1 MPGSPARSGLQRP
14 GVTGGPDPFL
24 QLSLSPCTQHRGTR
38 APMTPPGLASC
49 RGPMVDSRPA
59 VSGPHPLGG
68 GLAQASGADAGGRG
82 GPRSW
87 ASSSPVLLARLG
99 EAGLAAGPH
108 TRLASGHLGTLLSLE
123 PVSPQS
129 WPRVRCPG
137 RLGSPVPRGACGRS
151 ALVLRR
157 PWRASAAWVGRG
169 PGLAPLCSAPQAPLC
184 RNPQKPP
191 LRGCRASR
199 PPAAPL
205 VLGSALG
212 PVHIACCTHVHTRV
226 AHLTRTSP
234 TRSHPPPCRGRGLPF
249 GAPACLR
256 SQARGKRVVGR
267 LPRPPC
273 VSSSVAGGP
282 GRPSLRPHEHSH
294 HPGGPRTASPA
305 QTPLRG
311 QASLGVPGA
320 PQACAPA
327 GWLRVPGEASGGR
340 WWLKCPKSSRC
351 PPPGC
356 SAGLSLCSQGPWA
369 SPAHSPGFS
378 RS

>member
-1 MPGSPARSGLQRP
+1 MGIL
-14 GVTGGPDPFL
+14 
-24 QLSLSPCTQHRGTR
+24 
-38 APMTPPGLASC
+38 
-49 RGPMVDSRPA
+49 
-59 VSGPHPLGG
+59 
-68 GLAQASGADAGGRG
+68 
-82 GPRSW
+82 
-87 ASSSPVLLARLG
+87 SSPVLLARLG

-212 PVHIACCTHVHTRV
+212 PVHIACCTRAHTCGTP
-226 AHLTRTSP
+226 HSDLTHTLTPASLPGPRSP
-234 TRSHPPPCRGRGLPF
+234 FWG
-249 GAPACLR
+249 ACL
-256 SQARGKRVVGR
+256 SAEPG
-267 LPRPPC
+267 
-273 VSSSVAGGP
+273 SWEAGGGAAP
-282 GRPSLRPHEHSH
+282 PS
-294 HPGGPRTASPA
+294 A
-305 QTPLRG
+305 
-311 QASLGVPGA
+311 
-320 PQACAPA
+320 
-327 GWLRVPGEASGGR
+327 LRVQLRRRRA
-340 WWLKCPKSSRC
+340 W
-351 PPPGC
+351 PPLP
-356 SAGLSLCSQGPWA
+356 
-369 SPAHSPGFS
+369 PAP
-378 RS
+378 